1 MSMTAVIR
9 MCTENHHK
17 IILLDV
23 ILGLLS
29 QLRVLPRSDIW
40 APPPIQY
47 IKYSENSCR
56 GAHGDFP
63 SYGIQLWGDEP

>member
-1 MSMTAVIR
+1 MSMTEVIK

-23 ILGLLS
+23 ILGLRS
-29 QLRVLPRSDIW
+29 QLRVLPRADIW
-40 APPPIQY
+40 APPPRVYKILRELM
-47 IKYSENSCR
+47 S
-56 GAHGDFP
+56 GAHSDLP